1 MNKNEQT
8 FFAALGAPEP
18 GTTISLEAYNALIE
32 VNFHAGVYVR
42 GAEAGTFVRHGV
54 FGVDETFT
62 SPVLANQTVDIDN
75 FFEV

>member
-8 FFAALGAPEP
+8 FFTALGAPEP
-18 GTTISLEAYNALIE
+18 GTTISLEAYNVLPE
-32 VNFHAGVYVR
+32 VNFH
-42 GAEAGTFVRHGV
+42 AEAGTFVRHGV